1 MHAARAARLFFTI
14 RPIKFLSYCSVSL
27 QLSSWILG
35 SLGNHDD
42 DGNKNPTNLHI
53 LQWKTVFLHALHVHF
68 SFLTFC
74 RRSRSFYDV
83 KWPVS
88 QLCGRR
94 ERMMTNIQFCLL
106 LSKRW
111 FQLNSRMV
119 RTRFSSIMTL
129 NNWKIIAEMRSY
141 IFRLRSRFRR
151 RRVYLSSLLKPKPA
165 AVNLLFSVLAWL
177 QFVPK
182 DLAHFIQRDQHQII
196 VKYYLTI
203 IHWGGGE

>member
-1 MHAARAARLFFTI
+1 MDTWELRKPRRRRQQKPHKFAYFTM
-14 RPIKFLSYCSVSL
+14 
-27 QLSSWILG
+27 
-35 SLGNHDD
+35 
-42 DGNKNPTNLHI
+42 
-53 LQWKTVFLHALHVHF
+53 KTSNFCTLCMYIFHL
-68 SFLTFC
+68 LTFT